1 MAFTQ
6 WIKNF
11 LAKSPRKTKTFD
23 QSITFD
29 LPGTRRET
37 KSSDARLPALMRR
50 EKEIVALVRLGH
62 SNKEIAGK
70 LGISVAT
77 VKWNMT
83 NILSK
88 FQVETSKQLIVL
100 LSSLDAEVD
109 VVHCTHGTDVS
120 TQPIG

>member
-1 MAFTQ
+1 MSVAQ

-11 LAKSPRKTKTFD
+11 LTPKSRRKTKTFD
-23 QSITFD
+23 QSIAFD
-29 LPGTRRET
+29 LAGTRRET
-37 KSSDARLPALMRR
+37 KSFDSRLPALTRR
-50 EKEIVALVRLGH
+50 EKEIVERIRLGH
-62 SNKEIAGK
+62 SNKEIAGE

-100 LSSLDAEVD
+100 LSSLDAEKFRYWL
-109 VVHCTHGTDVS
+109 
-120 TQPIG
+120 IE